1 MNKPV
6 PAAELRTAY
15 DQLFIDG
22 RWAPPAAGATEPVI
36 NPATEAPFGRAAAGG
51 AQDCERAIAAARRA
65 FDDGP
70 WPQTHRDERADRL
83 QKVLDRLVARREE
96 ILETIVREV
105 GFTRREAPF
114 QLEMAFTHFRRYLEL
129 ARRDPMTSLPTRVF
143 PQPDGSK
150 VLGTAVKVREPI
162 GVVSAITPYNAGFL
176 LGVTKAIPALAAGN
190 TVILKPSPYTPLTS
204 FLLAEAI
211 AEADLPAGV
220 FNLVTGGV
228 EVGQQLASDPRIDM
242 VSFTGSDAVGAQIAA
257 QAAQT
262 LKKAHLEL
270 GGKSA
275 LIVRHD
281 ADLDVA
287 LRGGLFGFAFQAG
300 QGCSMTTRM
309 LVDNRIR
316 PAFVERLV
324 AATSAIKVGDPA
336 EPDTGMGPVI
346 REASRARV
354 EKYVGLGLEH
364 GARLVCGGRRPPGL
378 AKGFFHEPTIFD
390 DVDNASPLAQDEIF
404 GPVAA
409 VIGFDD
415 DEEAIRLAN
424 ASRYGLGGAIVTRNT
439 GLAMEMALK
448 IRTGMVSINGGAGG
462 FHPDMPF
469 GGYKRSG
476 LGREWGEEG
485 YNEYTEI
492 KSIGFHAG

>member
-6 PAAELRTAY
+6 SLPRMTY
-15 DQLFIDG
+15 DELFIDG
-22 RWAPPAAGATEPVI
+22 AWAKPVAEGVEAVI
-36 NPATEAPFGRAAAGG
+36 NPATEAPIGRAPEGG
-51 AQDCERAIAAARRA
+51 AEDCLRAIAAARRA
-65 FDDGP
+65 FDEGP
-70 WPQTHRDERADRL
+70 WPSMHRDERADRL
-83 QKVLDRLVARREE
+83 QRVLDGLMGRRQE
-96 ILETIVREV
+96 ILELIVREV

-114 QLEMAFTHFRRYLEL
+114 QVEMAFVHFRRFLEI
-129 ARRDPMTSLPTRVF
+129 ARRDPMKSLPAKVY
-143 PQPDGSK
+143 PQLDGSK
-150 VLGTAVKVREPI
+150 MLGAAVMVREPI

-176 LGVTKAIPALAAGN
+176 LGLVKAVPALAAGN
-190 TVILKPSPYTPLTS
+190 TVVLKPSPYTPLTS
-204 FLLAEAI
+204 LLIAEAM
-211 AEADLPAGV
+211 AEADLPRGV
-220 FNLVTGGV
+220 FNLVTGGID
-228 EVGQQLASDPRIDM
+228 VGELLTSDPRIDM
-242 VSFTGSDAVGAQIAA
+242 VSFTGSDVVGAKVMA
-257 QAAQT
+257 QAAAT
-262 LKKAHLEL
+262 LKKPHLEL

-281 ADLDVA
+281 ADLDIAV
-287 LRGGLFGFAFQAG
+287 RSGLFGFAFQCG

-324 AATSAIKVGDPA
+324 AATAEIEIGDPGEA
-336 EPDTGMGPVI
+336 DVGMGPII
-346 REASRARV
+346 RPVARDRV
-354 EKYVGLGLEH
+354 ERYVALGLEH
-364 GARLVCGGRRPPGL
+364 GARLAFGGKRPAHL
-378 AKGFFHEPTIFD
+378 SKGFFHEPTIFD
-390 DVDNASPLAQDEIF
+390 DVQNDSPLAQDEIF

-409 VIGFDD
+409 IIGFDT

-424 ASRYGLGGAIVTRNT
+424 ASKYGLGGAIVSRNT

-448 IRTGMVSINGGAGG
+448 IRTGMVSINGGSGG